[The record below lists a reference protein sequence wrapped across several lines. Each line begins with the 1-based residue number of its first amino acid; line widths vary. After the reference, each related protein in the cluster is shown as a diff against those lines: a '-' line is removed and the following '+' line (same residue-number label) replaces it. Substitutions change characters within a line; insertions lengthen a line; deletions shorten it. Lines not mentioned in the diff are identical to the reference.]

1 MFVDLRCGAFA
12 RPSVALHQ
20 GQAALAVPTASTMGP
35 PRKTLIVLMIAALF
49 VAKARAGAPEIGDT
63 VVVKN
68 EVTVE
73 AGNVS
78 RTIEKGSKV
87 FQDEIVVTNTSAS
100 AEFELLDQTKLA
112 VGPSARVVL
121 DKFVSDA
128 SAGSI
133 SVGMVKG
140 AFRFITG
147 SSPKTAYKIHI
158 PAATIG
164 VRGTV
169 FDVYVA
175 DDGETVI
182 LLHEGSVD
190 VCPTPTTCQHHDR
203 ICHIVRIGPDGAV
216 SLPARWDGGILNGI
230 SVAQAF
236 PFVGRKLAIDPVRR
250 LSYPALI
257 AGTCDFAQN
266 KPSPTLRPAAAKP
279 FATGP
284 AAGVTALG
292 FAPLIAPL
300 IFRPPTNLR
309 AAIEP
314 LTYDF

>member
-1 MFVDLRCGAFA
+1 MFVDLRRGAFF

-20 GQAALAVPTASTMGP
+20 GQTARGVPTASSMGP

-49 VAKARAGAPEIGDT
+49 VAQARAAAPEIGDT
-63 VVVKN
+63 VGVKN
-68 EVTVE
+68 QVTVE
-73 AGNVS
+73 AGNKS
-78 RTIEKGSKV
+78 RTIEKGSKI
-87 FQDEIVVTNTSAS
+87 FQDEIVVTNASAS

-121 DKFVSDA
+121 DKFIYDA

-147 SSPKTAYKIHI
+147 SSPKTAYKINI

-190 VCPTPTTCQHHDR
+190 VCPTPTTCQLHDR
-203 ICHIVRIGPDGAV
+203 ICHIIHISRTGSV
-216 SLPARWDGGILNGI
+216 SKLARWDGSVLHGIPA
-230 SVAQAF
+230 AQAF
-236 PFVGRKLAIDPVRR
+236 PFIGRSLAIDPVRR

-266 KPSPTLRPAAAKP
+266 KPSPTLWPAAAQS
-279 FATGP
+279 FATSP
-284 AAGVTALG
+284 APGVTALG
-292 FAPLIAPL
+292 FAPLTAPL
-300 IFRPPTNLR
+300 IFSTSDKP
-309 AAIEP
+309 ASGH
-314 LTYDF
+314 